1 MNAQLSAMGRSPV
14 VVIVLALVLWEVLV
28 AVLQPPEFLL
38 PAPSA
43 ILLEFGERP
52 NLYLE
57 NAWHT
62 LVNTLIAFVLSV
74 IIGVALAIL
83 IVYFRF
89 LESTLY
95 TLLVALNSVPK
106 VALAPLFVIWLGTG
120 AQSKIAIAF
129 LIAIF
134 AIVIDAVL
142 GLKSLPTEMH
152 DLGRAMRGSA
162 VQILVKI
169 RLPNA
174 LPSIFAGMKVAVSLA
189 LVGAIVGEFVAAQNG
204 LGYVILA
211 AQGVFETGRVFAAI
225 VVLAILGTGLFYG
238 IDFLERKVLP
248 WHVSVRGR
256 RGGH

>member
-1 MNAQLSAMGRSPV
+1 MSRLANSPLLV
-14 VVIVLALVLWEVLV
+14 VVVLLLAWEAMV
-28 AVLQPPEFLL
+28 AIFQPQPFLL

-43 ILLEFGERP
+43 VFVELSRQPGM
-52 NLYLE
+52 YLE
-57 NAWHT
+57 HAWHT
-62 LVNTLIAFVLSV
+62 LANTLAAFVLAV
-74 IIGVALAIL
+74 VIGVLLAIA

-89 LESTLY
+89 LENTLY

-106 VALAPLFVIWLGTG
+106 VALAPLFVIWMGTG

-152 DLGRAMRGSA
+152 DLGRSMRGSP
-162 VQILVKI
+162 VKILLKI

-174 LPSIFAGMKVAVSLA
+174 LPSIFSGMKVAVSLA
-189 LVGAIVGEFVAAQNG
+189 LVGAIVGEFVAAQKG

-211 AQGVFETGRVFAAI
+211 AQGVFETQRVFAAI
-225 VVLAILGTGLFYG
+225 LLLAAMGTTLFYAV
-238 IDFLERKVLP
+238 DLLERKTVP
-248 WHVSVRGR
+248 WHVSVRTR
-256 RGGH
+256 DKR